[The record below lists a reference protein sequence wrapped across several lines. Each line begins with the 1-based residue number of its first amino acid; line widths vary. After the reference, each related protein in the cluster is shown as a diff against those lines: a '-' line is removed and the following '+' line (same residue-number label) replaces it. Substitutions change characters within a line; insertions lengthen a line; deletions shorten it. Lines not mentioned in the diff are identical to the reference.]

1 LFLTDESRWIPETGE
16 AAEEEAEERHADAQA
31 ASEELLRRGDGVAA
45 AAALDAPAPGGLV
58 GGWGRVRRKMRR
70 RSEGRERQ
78 FEFFD
83 DSISIRGGSLPDA
96 FVSDF
101 GPFLFRPNVERREA
115 RNTTFFYST
124 QALFRLEMKI
134 F

>member
-1 LFLTDESRWIPETGE
+1 MLFLTDESRWIPETGE

-45 AAALDAPAPGGLV
+45 AAAAALDAPAPGGLV

-83 DSISIRGGSLPDA
+83 DSWGRLPDA
-96 FVSDF
+96 FVSEF
-101 GPFLFRPNVERREA
+101 GPFLFRPNVERRKA
-115 RNTTFFYST
+115 RNTTFF
-124 QALFRLEMKI
+124 
-134 F
+134 